1 MTEYRFQLAIS
12 AQKYLAYYEGSVHA
26 VVVTLANGQHLQ
38 FPAEF
43 LRPFVSREGVYGDF
57 VLRVDANNKLQ
68 SIERVENIL

>member
-1 MTEYRFQLAIS
+1 MPEYRFRLAIS

-38 FPAEF
+38 FPAES
-43 LRPFVSREGVYGDF
+43 LRPFVSREGVYGEF

-68 SIERVENIL
+68 GIERIGENP